1 MTGGV
6 EVMSPDI
13 KTHALVEDV
22 EGAGPVEGTHRKPWP
37 QGPQQRV
44 EGPAGT
50 VVRYTACE

>member
-22 EGAGPVEGTHRKPWP
+22 EGAGPVEGTHREPWP

-44 EGPAGT
+44 EGSAGT
-50 VVRYTACE
+50 VVRYTA